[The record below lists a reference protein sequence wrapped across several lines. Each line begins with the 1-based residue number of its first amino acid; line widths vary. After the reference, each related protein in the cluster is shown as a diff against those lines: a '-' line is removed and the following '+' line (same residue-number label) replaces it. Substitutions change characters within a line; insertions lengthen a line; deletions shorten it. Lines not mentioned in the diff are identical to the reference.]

1 MSGRRLRLLL
11 ACVVALF
18 LTAALTPPARA
29 AVGAGELAPAT
40 LTVSPASQTVT
51 YPGRATLSGS
61 VSVADAQL
69 ALLRQRAGETDWT
82 PLRTLAAGP
91 DGAFTLTVAPS
102 VNTDYKLAFA
112 GDVDHGGA
120 EAVVTVYVRP
130 RILTDFPP
138 SLWLGGAVTLR
149 GSVAP
154 VHGEGSV
161 VIERLV
167 DGAWQALTTAPLG
180 AASNFAYRWTPST
193 FGYFHLRAR
202 MEADA
207 EHVAGRSAASRVIVN
222 RPNAHNVP
230 YKFAHY
236 IVIVVHEYRL
246 YYYEHGKM
254 VRAFNVALG
263 RPGFPTPIGTF
274 HIYGKRR
281 PGGGALGSCAMFY
294 RRSGGIAI
302 HGTNEPWLLSLR
314 VPRNFSHGCARMH
327 NDQALWLYYRCPV
340 GTTVHNLR

>member
-11 ACVVALF
+11 ACVVALL

-51 YPGRATLSGS
+51 YRGRATLSGS
-61 VSVADAQL
+61 VSVANAQL
-69 ALLRQRAGETDWT
+69 ALLRQRAGETGWT
-82 PLRTLAAGP
+82 PLRTLAVGP
-91 DGAFTLTVAPS
+91 HGAFTLTVAPP

-112 GDVDHGGA
+112 GDPDHGGA

-154 VHGEGSV
+154 AHVEGTV

-167 DGAWQALTTAPLG
+167 EGAWQTLATTPLR
-180 AASNFAYRWTPST
+180 ATSSDFVYRWTPST
-193 FGYFHLRAR
+193 FGFFHLRAR
-202 MEADA
+202 VDADA
-207 EHVAGRSAASRVIVN
+207 DHLAGASAASRVIVN
-222 RPNAHNVP
+222 RPNAHKVP
-230 YKFAHY
+230 YKFEHY

-263 RPGFPTPIGTF
+263 RPGFPTPIGLF
-274 HIYGKRR
+274 HIYTKRR
-281 PGGGALGSCAMFY
+281 PGGGALGACVMFY
-294 RRSGGIAI
+294 HQPGGIAI
-302 HGTNEPWLLSLR
+302 HGTDQQYLLKR
-314 VPRNFSHGCARMH
+314 FPRPFSHGCARMY
-327 NDQALWLYYRCPV
+327 NAQALWLYARCPL
-340 GTTVHNLR
+340 GTPVHNFR

>member
-1 MSGRRLRLLL
+1 M
-11 ACVVALF
+11 
-18 LTAALTPPARA
+18 AALTPPARA
-29 AVGAGELAPAT
+29 AELAPAT
-40 LTVSPASQTVT
+40 LTVPPASQTVT

-82 PLRTLAAGP
+82 PLRKLAAGP

-112 GDVDHGGA
+112 GDADHVGA
-120 EAVVTVYVRP
+120 EAIVTVRVRP
-130 RILTDFPP
+130 RILTDFRP
-138 SLWLGGAVTLR
+138 SLWLGGAVKLR

-154 VHGEGSV
+154 AHGEGTV

-167 DGAWQALTTAPLG
+167 DGAWQALATAPLG

-193 FGYFHLRAR
+193 FGYFRLRAR

-207 EHVAGRSAASRVIVN
+207 QHVAGRSAASRVIVN
-222 RPNAHNVP
+222 RPNAHNVR

-263 RPGFPTPIGTF
+263 RPEFPTPIGTF

-281 PGGGALGSCAMFY
+281 PGGGALGSSVMFY
-294 RRSGGIAI
+294 RRAGGIAI
-302 HGTNEPWLLSLR
+302 HGTNEPWLLSLPVR
-314 VPRNFSHGCARMH
+314 RNFSHGCARMH
-327 NDQALWLYYRCPV
+327 NGQALWLYYRCPV

>member
-1 MSGRRLRLLL
+1 LAGVVTLLL
-11 ACVVALF
+11 A
-18 LTAALTPPARA
+18 TALTPA
-29 AVGAGELAPAT
+29 AHAAEGAAELAPTT
-40 LTVSPASQTVT
+40 LTVSPALQTIT
-51 YPGRATLSGS
+51 YHGRATLSGS

-69 ALLRQRAGETDWT
+69 VLLQQPAGETDWT
-82 PLRTLAAGP
+82 ELQTLTAGP
-91 DGAFTLTVAPS
+91 DGAFKLTVAPT

-112 GDVDHGGA
+112 GDPEHDAA
-120 EAVVTVYVRP
+120 EATVTVHVRP
-130 RILTDFPP
+130 RVLTNFPV

-154 VHGEGSV
+154 AHVEGTV

-167 DGAWQALTTAPLG
+167 EGAWQTLATTPLR
-180 AASNFAYRWTPST
+180 ATSSDFVYRWTPST
-193 FGYFHLRAR
+193 FGFFHLRAR
-202 MEADA
+202 VDADA
-207 EHVAGRSAASRVIVN
+207 DHLAGASAASRVIVN
-222 RPNAHNVP
+222 RPNAHKVP
-230 YKFAHY
+230 YKFEHY